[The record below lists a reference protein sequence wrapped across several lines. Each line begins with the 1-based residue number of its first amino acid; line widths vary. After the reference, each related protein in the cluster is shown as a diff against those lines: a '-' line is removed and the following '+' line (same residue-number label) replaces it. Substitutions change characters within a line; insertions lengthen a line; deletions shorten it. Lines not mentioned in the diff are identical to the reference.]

1 MKKVFLLF
9 PFVATVLVGCA
20 SEAPQTDS
28 GITDAIPM
36 GMDTEL
42 QSVEMPSSMSQ
53 PSYQAPTY
61 SAPAPTPTYSV
72 PAPSYSAPQPT
83 YTQPQ
88 TVSATRVQQQS
99 NVVGSC
105 QVIRDANSAPVYAQI
120 QKGCYTEAQ
129 YTVAKGDTIFLI
141 AYLSGKSVDE
151 IAMLNQLTQPYQLK
165 VGQVLRVK

>member
-61 SAPAPTPTYSV
+61 SAPATPTYSA

-105 QVIRDANSAPVYAQI
+105 QVVRDANFAPVYAQI

-141 AYLSGKSVDE
+141 AYLTAKSVDE
-151 IAMLNQLTQPYQLK
+151 IAALNQLVKPYQLK